1 MLHHK
6 RLFSINTSKDGN
18 SVSATCE
25 GSHPE
30 DKYKVQIELGGEE
43 PTVTCTCPAR
53 EKEALCKHSIGLLL
67 WRAGNLA
74 DERFKQQI
82 QASEALR
89 QGAQDAGLS
98 IAPPMV
104 GHQGV
109 EEQGATG
116 ADPFAY
122 QAADTASPL
131 ADAASPPVA
140 PASPPPVASTVARA
154 GKRRL
159 PASFLPCPDAS
170 PAKAS
175 KAGKEAASKEASEKA
190 KGKGQASV
198 RLSSA
203 TRHQCC

>member
-1 MLHHK
+1 MLQQK
-6 RLFSINTSKDGN
+6 RLYSITTSKDGK

-74 DERFKQQI
+74 DERLKQQT
-82 QASEALR
+82 QASEASR
-89 QGAQDAGLS
+89 QNAPDAGLS
-98 IAPPMV
+98 IAPPNV

-109 EEQGATG
+109 EEQMATDAG
-116 ADPFAY
+116 TIAY
-122 QAADTASPL
+122 QATDTASPL

-140 PASPPPVASTVARA
+140 IASPPFVASTVARA

-175 KAGKEAASKEASEKA
+175 KAGKEAASKEASGKA
-190 KGKGQASV
+190 KGKGQAS
-198 RLSSA
+198 A
-203 TRHQCC
+203 